1 VYSEQRGEGRPADN
15 YSDIADAAEY
25 ASDSAIFFER
35 IADQSWMDG
44 EVTEKST
51 ARLKSEL
58 DQQARPALDEWS
70 WLWTHHLLQLTDYM
84 RQAAQEELHVESL
97 GVSDP
102 DIHPD
107 MHPEISDTSHMPEG
121 MNVDYELLQQIFAVV
136 SGHVMGEVAH
146 SPRTSEPEQA
156 TDRWGWEVMG
166 VNGDNRAQHEAPA
179 TADQPDMY
187 AYLETTFDSMHVMLN
202 ARNLI
207 IDRIS
212 DMKAQLDMQPVQQ
225 ARRDELFD
233 KAERLARQITVSAEG
248 ESNTND
254 VDETF
259 VSIAR
264 ETIRLIHDNSVA
276 RQHQLRET
284 NPA

>member
-1 VYSEQRGEGRPADN
+1 MHSEQRGEGGAADN
-15 YSDIADAAEY
+15 YSDMASTAEY
-25 ASDSAIFFER
+25 APDSAVFFER
-35 IADQSWMDG
+35 IADQSWMSG

-84 RQAAQEELHVESL
+84 RQAARQEPNIENL

-102 DIHPD
+102 DT
-107 MHPEISDTSHMPEG
+107 HPEMHQEISETSHMPEG
-121 MNVDYELLQQIFAVV
+121 MNVDHELLQQIFAVV
-136 SGHVMGEVAH
+136 SGHVMGEAAH
-146 SPRTSEPEQA
+146 SPRTTEPEQVR
-156 TDRWGWEVMG
+156 DRWSEVMG
-166 VNGDNRAQHEAPA
+166 VNGDNQAPNQA
-179 TADQPDMY
+179 HASSDQLDMY
-187 AYLETTFDSMHVMLN
+187 AHLETTFDSMQVMLN

-233 KAERLARQITVSAEG
+233 KAERLARHITTSSEG
-248 ESNTND
+248 ESPAND

-259 VSIAR
+259 VAIAR
-264 ETIRLIHDNSVA
+264 DTIRLIHDNSVA
-276 RQHQLRET
+276 RQHRLRQT